1 MSRGRASSVRV
12 RSVGVKR
19 LVAVVSALAVVAAGC
34 GSPGAPVDPAPVG
47 SLEQPKPANAGPAQV
62 DVEGAAAE
70 DCNATASLPPQGGIP
85 SGSTMD
91 EIRERGY
98 LVAGVDQNTFLFGFR
113 NPTTGT
119 LEGFDIDMAKA
130 VAKAIFGDPGK
141 IRFRAVTS
149 AQRIPALTAG
159 DVDIVVRTMTIN
171 CERLKEI
178 NFSSVYYVAGQ
189 RILVDENSDVRT
201 LADLEGKKVCAS
213 KGSTSL
219 KNIAKAERKPI
230 PIQVDAWSDCL
241 VMMQQG
247 QVEAISTDDTILAGM
262 AQQDPTT
269 KIVGERFTE
278 EPYGIGIPKED
289 KDMVRFVN
297 AVLEDVRGG
306 EWQKSYDRWLA
317 GPLGSA
323 QPPAAK
329 YK

>member
-1 MSRGRASSVRV
+1 M
-12 RSVGVKR
+12 
-19 LVAVVSALAVVAAGC
+19 SALAVVVAGC

-47 SLEQPKPANAGPAQV
+47 SVARPMPANAGPVEV
-62 DVEGAAAE
+62 DVEGTTTG
-70 DCNATASLPPQGGIP
+70 DCDATASLSPQDGIP
-85 SGSTMD
+85 GGSTMD

-119 LEGFDIDMAKA
+119 LEGFDVDMARA
-130 VAKAIFGDPGK
+130 VAKAIFGDPDK
-141 IRFRAVTS
+141 VRFRAVTS
-149 AQRIPALTAG
+149 AQRIPALEAG
-159 DVDIVVRTMTIN
+159 DVDIVVRTMTIT
-171 CERLKEI
+171 CDRLKKI

-189 RILVDENSDVRT
+189 RILVDENSDVRS
-201 LADLEGKKVCAS
+201 LADLADRKVCAS

-219 KNIAKAERKPI
+219 KNIAKAEPGPI
-230 PIQVDAWSDCL
+230 PVQVDDWSDCL

-278 EPYGIGIPKED
+278 EPYGIGIPKDDE
-289 KDMVRFVN
+289 DMVRFVN

-306 EWQKSYDRWLA
+306 EWQKIYDRWLK
-317 GPLGSA
+317 GPLGAA